1 MQQRQLVPGLQRSA
15 RACPRPHL
23 AHSSISLSSARRRC
37 AKANVGVELRAT
49 VQQEDE
55 QAAQGRVRLVRGML
69 EMQQVARLR
78 AEAYY
83 QVSMQQGLG

>member
-1 MQQRQLVPGLQRSA
+1 MQQRQLVLGLQRSA
-15 RACPRPHL
+15 RACPRAHL

-37 AKANVGVELRAT
+37 ARANVGVELRAT
-49 VQQEDE
+49 AQQEE